1 MQPSLR
7 LNSNDREEQA
17 IPLATELT
25 IRLTPFDQAEYLKL
39 IEARGETI
47 RRVVSRLKPAL
58 GLANAVDAGCGVGF
72 FSQTLAECGLN
83 VCGFDARPEN
93 VDEARRRF
101 PGIPFE
107 QADIEDRRICQL
119 GRFDLVLCFGML
131 YHLENPL
138 QAVRNLRAI
147 TEKCLLLESMCLPEE
162 RCTLLLRQE
171 ARQDD
176 QSLREIACYPSEGS
190 LVKMLY
196 HAGFSK
202 VYRATSLP
210 NHDDF
215 RETAEHTQRRTVL
228 LASSIPIEVAGF
240 QLLIEPQETQDPWAK
255 KSAAQVPLSR
265 RIRRFL
271 ASPMRSKYITLAN
284 RARRIFP
291 DMPIPLRLP
300 FGAWW
305 LAEGSALDQEL
316 IYNEFEKM
324 EMNFVKKLLRRDMT
338 VVDVGAHHGLY
349 TLLASKRV
357 GWDGHVVAIEPSP
370 RECARLE
377 KHLQLNRCS
386 NVEMVPC
393 AAGEDPGQADL
404 YLVDGF
410 HDWCNSL
417 RPPAV
422 EESAKTVRVQVRRL
436 DDILSELE
444 ISKVDFVKLD
454 VEGAELSVL
463 YGAMKLLQRE
473 SRPAML
479 VEVQDVRTRQWGYAA
494 REILQFLIRMDY
506 QWFAIAAKGALLP
519 IPCDQESYDA
529 NLVALPAE
537 RAEEFLNLLGQK

>member
-1 MQPSLR
+1 MRPSPA

-17 IPLATELT
+17 IPLTTEVT
-25 IRLTPFDQAEYLKL
+25 IPLTPFDQREYREL

-47 RRVVSRLKPAL
+47 RRVVSKLKPAL

-107 QADIEDRRICQL
+107 QADMEDHRICQL
-119 GRFDLVLCFGML
+119 GRFDLVLCFGLL

-171 ARQDD
+171 ARQED
-176 QSLREIACYPSEGS
+176 QSLREMACYPSEGS

-196 HAGFSK
+196 RAGFAK
-202 VYRATSLP
+202 VYRVTGLP

-240 QLLIEPQETQDPWAK
+240 RLLIEPQETEDPWAK
-255 KSAAQVPLSR
+255 KPAAQVTLPQ

-291 DMPIPLRLP
+291 GMPIPLRLP
-300 FGAWW
+300 FGVWW

-316 IYNEFEKM
+316 IYNEFEEM
-324 EMNFVKKLLRRDMT
+324 EMKFVKKLLRRDMT

-357 GWDGHVVAIEPSP
+357 GWDGHVIAIEPSP
-370 RECARLE
+370 RECVRLE
-377 KHLQLNRCS
+377 KHLRLNRCS
-386 NVEMVPC
+386 NVELVPC
-393 AAGEDPGQADL
+393 AAGEDPGEADL

-410 HDWCNSL
+410 NDWCNSL
-417 RPPAV
+417 RPPASA
-422 EESAKTVRVQVRRL
+422 ESVTTVRVQVRRL

-444 ISKVDFVKLD
+444 IPKVDFVKLD

-479 VEVQDVRTRQWGYAA
+479 VEVQDVRTRQWDYAA

-519 IPCDQESYDA
+519 ISCDEESYDA
-529 NLVALPAE
+529 NLVALPLE
-537 RAEEFLNLLGQK
+537 RTEEFLNLLGQK